1 MNLKNGLRD
10 ALPFRVGR
18 EQVMTLKELKYI
30 VAIAEENSISRA
42 SERLYV
48 SQPYLSQCLM
58 RIERQHDMP
67 LFKRTQNGLV
77 LTFAGEQYV
86 ETARKIVKLYNDF
99 ETGLCEISNMRKGR
113 LTIGS
118 TIHLGSIAFSTI
130 LPIFRE
136 LYPNIEIRIREGPSQ
151 KIEEYIMASKVDIGL
166 LHCPLKDEAIS
177 CVPICENNFVAV
189 LPKDSLLREHFY
201 EKKESTF
208 PFIDPRRFA
217 GEKFVLAYPYQRV
230 RQISDQILATAGIKP
245 AAYLETSSVQTAMC
259 LSSVGLGISFMPENY
274 IALFNCPV
282 EPQFCRMEEEF
293 GAKWTM
299 AVAYDS
305 RDALSG
311 PAKEFIRI
319 MKANMG

>member
-1 MNLKNGLRD
+1 
-10 ALPFRVGR
+10 
-18 EQVMTLKELKYI
+18 MTLKELQYI
-30 VAIAEENSISRA
+30 VTIAEEKSISRA
-42 SERLYV
+42 SARLYV

-67 LFKRTQNGLV
+67 LFRRTQHGLV

-113 LTIGS
+113 LTIGT
-118 TIHLGSIAFSTI
+118 TIHLGSMVFSTI

-136 LYPNIEIRIREGPSQ
+136 LYPNIELRLEEGPSQ
-151 KIEEYIMASKVDIGL
+151 KIEEYIIASKVDIGL
-166 LHCPLKDEAIS
+166 LHCPLKDSAIS
-177 CVPICENNFVAV
+177 YIPIRENNFVAV
-189 LPKDSLLREHFY
+189 LHKGSHLEEFFY
-201 EKKESTF
+201 KKEESPY
-208 PFIDPRRFA
+208 PFIDPKHFS

-230 RQISDQILATAGIKP
+230 RQIADQILAAAGIQP
-245 AAYLETSSVQTAMC
+245 LSCLNTSSVQTAMC
-259 LSSVGLGISFMPENY
+259 LSAVGLGVSFMPENY
-274 IALFNCPV
+274 ISLFNCPV

-305 RDALSG
+305 KDMLSG

-319 MKANMG
+319 MKENV